1 MNESARTL
9 RPVLANNNST
19 SSQKDPRIFSFLSL
33 ELCILKKNK
42 QKTLVPSRRLQLLHE
57 DGPFEVP
64 RQRREPNAVR
74 PRALARDGVPRPGD
88 EGRFDLGACVEIN
101 Q

>member
-1 MNESARTL
+1 MTD
-9 RPVLANNNST
+9 T
-19 SSQKDPRIFSFLSL
+19 
-33 ELCILKKNK
+33 
-42 QKTLVPSRRLQLLHE
+42 TLVPSRSLQLLHE

-88 EGRFDLGACVEIN
+88 EGRFDLGACVEFQGRFVRPN
-101 Q
+101 GSNDALDGRH